1 MVLLR
6 RDPYSTPPFGRYIP
20 NGRGIPSKRSQ
31 GKVAYDLVERRVFVT
46 DLQIGMFVSRLD
58 CEWSDTPFPLQG
70 VPITSREDIDYLAKF
85 CKYVFVD
92 TQRQAEPWRLAPPSV
107 AKQPAAAPPPPARVP
122 LNTRL
127 VTQHAYTDTASFDD
141 EMPRAREAFD
151 AVSKFAEQL
160 VADIHAGKTIDPQ
173 ALDEAVRP
181 MVASVLRSGDAFF
194 WIESLR
200 RHDSYTFRHAVG
212 CSTLAASF
220 GRHMGFNGEAIVSLA
235 AGALLMDVGKAQL
248 PRELLERDGPLNDM
262 EWDIARHHV
271 EEGGAIL
278 DAAGVT
284 DQEVRDMVL
293 THHERF
299 DGTGYPDGLTG
310 TAIPLAGRMA
320 AIIDTYHAMCTPR
333 PYRPAVSQHL
343 ALRQLYQGRD
353 REYQGELVEQ
363 FQACLGVYPTGSLV
377 ELNTGEVAVVMV
389 QNQSRRL
396 QPRVAILA
404 GADKVQLDDFRV
416 VDLMRQAE
424 GIRREIQRTLP
435 AGSHGID
442 PTEYFLA

>member
-1 MVLLR
+1 
-6 RDPYSTPPFGRYIP
+6 
-20 NGRGIPSKRSQ
+20 
-31 GKVAYDLVERRVFVT
+31 VAYDLVERRVAVI

-58 CEWSDTPFPLQG
+58 CEWSETPFPLQG
-70 VPITSREDIDYLAKF
+70 VPVTSREDIDNLAKF
-85 CKYVFVD
+85 CKHVFVD
-92 TQRQAEPWRLAPPSV
+92 TQRQVVVSRLAPASV
-107 AKQPAAAPPPPARVP
+107 VTAGSARPAPVRPAV
-122 LNTRL
+122 NTRL

-151 AVSKFAEQL
+151 TVSHFAEQM
-160 VADIHAGKTIDPQ
+160 VADIEAGKTIDPQ
-173 ALDEAVRP
+173 ALEAAVRP

-200 RHDSYTFRHAVG
+200 RHDSYSFRHAVG

-235 AGALLMDVGKAQL
+235 AGGLLMDVGKAQL
-248 PRELLERDGPLNDM
+248 PKEMLERQGPLNDA
-262 EWDIARHHV
+262 EWDLARHHV

-278 DAAGVT
+278 DTAGVT

-293 THHERF
+293 THHERY
-299 DGTGYPDGLTG
+299 DGTGYPAGLAG

-353 REYQGELVEQ
+353 REFQGELVEQ
-363 FQACLGVYPTGSLV
+363 FQACLGVYPTGTLV

-396 QPRVAILA
+396 QPRVAIMTNA
-404 GADKVQLDDFRV
+404 EKTHLDDFRI

-424 GIRREIQRTLP
+424 GVHREIQRTLP
-435 AGSHGID
+435 AGSYDID
-442 PTEYFLA
+442 PSEYFLA

>member
-1 MVLLR
+1 
-6 RDPYSTPPFGRYIP
+6 
-20 NGRGIPSKRSQ
+20 
-31 GKVAYDLVERRVFVT
+31 VAYDLVERRVFVS

-70 VPITSREDIDYLAKF
+70 VPITSREDIDTLAKF

-92 TQRQAEPWRLAPPSV
+92 TQRQVVPSRLAPASV
-107 AKQPAAAPPPPARVP
+107 VKPAAAPARPARPV

-127 VTQHAYTDTASFDD
+127 ITQHAYTDTASFED
-141 EMPRAREAFD
+141 EMPRAREAFET
-151 AVSKFAEQL
+151 VSKFAEQI
-160 VADIHAGKTIDPQ
+160 VADIHAGRPID
-173 ALDEAVRP
+173 ASSLDEAVRP

-200 RHDSYTFRHAVG
+200 RHDSYTFQHAVG

-262 EWDIARHHV
+262 EWDLARHHV

-299 DGTGYPDGLTG
+299 DGTGYPEGLAG
-310 TAIPLAGRMA
+310 TEIPLAGRMA

-343 ALRQLYQGRD
+343 ALRQLYQGRE
-353 REYQGELVEQ
+353 REFQGELVEQ

-396 QPRVAILA
+396 QPRVAILT
-404 GADKVQLDDFRV
+404 GSDKVQLDDFRII
-416 VDLMRQAE
+416 DLMRQSE
-424 GIRREIQRTLP
+424 GVHREIQRTLP
-435 AGSHGID
+435 AGAYDID
-442 PTEYFLA
+442 PAEYFLA

>member
-1 MVLLR
+1 
-6 RDPYSTPPFGRYIP
+6 
-20 NGRGIPSKRSQ
+20 
-31 GKVAYDLVERRVFVT
+31 VAVI

-58 CEWSDTPFPLQG
+58 CEWSETPFPLQG
-70 VPITSREDIDYLAKF
+70 VPVTSREDIDNLAKF
-85 CKYVFVD
+85 CKHVFVD
-92 TQRQAEPWRLAPPSV
+92 TQRQVVVSRLAPASV
-107 AKQPAAAPPPPARVP
+107 VTPASARPAPVRPAV
-122 LNTRL
+122 NTRL
-127 VTQHAYTDTASFDD
+127 ITQHAYTDTASFDD

-151 AVSKFAEQL
+151 TVSHFAEQM
-160 VADIHAGKTIDPQ
+160 VADIEAGKTIDPQ
-173 ALDEAVRP
+173 ALEAAVRP

-200 RHDSYTFRHAVG
+200 RHDSYSFRHAVG

-235 AGALLMDVGKAQL
+235 AGGLLMDVGKAQL
-248 PRELLERDGPLNDM
+248 PKEMLERQGPLNDA
-262 EWDIARHHV
+262 EWDLARHHV

-278 DAAGVT
+278 DTAGVT

-293 THHERF
+293 THHERY
-299 DGTGYPDGLTG
+299 DGTGYPAGLAG

-353 REYQGELVEQ
+353 REFQGELVEQ
-363 FQACLGVYPTGSLV
+363 FQACLGVYPTGTLV

-396 QPRVAILA
+396 QPRVAIMTNPE
-404 GADKVQLDDFRV
+404 KTHLDDFRII
-416 VDLMRQAE
+416 DLMRQAE
-424 GIRREIQRTLP
+424 GVHREIQRTLP
-435 AGSHGID
+435 AGSHDID
-442 PTEYFLA
+442 PSEYFLA

>member
-1 MVLLR
+1 M
-6 RDPYSTPPFGRYIP
+6 
-20 NGRGIPSKRSQ
+20 
-31 GKVAYDLVERRVFVT
+31 AYDLVERRVFVS
-46 DLQIGMFVSRLD
+46 DLEIGMFVSRLD

-70 VPITSREDIDYLAKF
+70 VPITSREDIETLAKF

-92 TQRQAEPWRLAPPSV
+92 TQRQVVVSRLAPASV
-107 AKQPAAAPPPPARVP
+107 ARPAAVARPTPARVP

-151 AVSKFAEQL
+151 TVSRFAEQL
-160 VADIHAGKTIDPQ
+160 VADIHAGKSIDPQ
-173 ALDEAVRP
+173 SLDEAVRP

-220 GRHMGFNGEAIVSLA
+220 GRHMGFNGDAIVSLA
-235 AGALLMDVGKAQL
+235 AGGLLMDVGKAQL
-248 PRELLERDGPLNDM
+248 PKELLERNGPLNDT
-262 EWDIARHHV
+262 EWDLARHHV

-278 DAAGVT
+278 DASGVT

-293 THHERF
+293 GHHERF
-299 DGTGYPDGLTG
+299 DGTGYPEGLAG
-310 TAIPLAGRMA
+310 TEIPLAGRMA

-353 REYQGELVEQ
+353 REFQGELVEQ

-404 GADKVQLDDFRV
+404 GPDKVELDDFRI

-424 GIRREIQRTLP
+424 GVHREIQRTLP

-442 PTEYFLA
+442 PAEFFLA

>member
-1 MVLLR
+1 M
-6 RDPYSTPPFGRYIP
+6 
-20 NGRGIPSKRSQ
+20 
-31 GKVAYDLVERRVFVT
+31 AYDLVERRVFVT

-70 VPITSREDIDYLAKF
+70 VPITSREDIDNLAKF

-92 TQRQAEPWRLAPPSV
+92 TQRQVATSSWLAPPSV
-107 AKQPAAAPPPPARVP
+107 VKPAAAKPPPPRVP

-127 VTQHAYTDTASFDD
+127 ITQHAYTDTASFDD
-141 EMPRAREAFD
+141 EMPRAREAFET
-151 AVSKFAEQL
+151 VSKFAEQL
-160 VADIHAGKTIDPQ
+160 VADIHAGKSIDPQ
-173 ALDEAVRP
+173 ALDAAVRP

-220 GRHMGFNGEAIVSLA
+220 GRHMGFNGDAIVSLA
-235 AGALLMDVGKAQL
+235 AGGLLMDVGKAQL
-248 PRELLERDGPLNDM
+248 PREILERQGPLNDM
-262 EWDIARHHV
+262 EWDLARHHV

-299 DGTGYPDGLTG
+299 DGSGYPEGLAG

-396 QPRVAILA
+396 QPRVAILV
-404 GADKVQLDDFRV
+404 GADKVELDEFRI

-424 GIRREIQRTLP
+424 GIHREIQRTLP
-435 AGSHGID
+435 AGSYGID
-442 PTEYFLA
+442 PSEYFLA

>member
-1 MVLLR
+1 
-6 RDPYSTPPFGRYIP
+6 
-20 NGRGIPSKRSQ
+20 
-31 GKVAYDLVERRVFVT
+31 VAYDLVERRVFVS
-46 DLQIGMFVSRLD
+46 DLEIGMFVSRLD
-58 CEWSDTPFPLQG
+58 CDWSDTPFPLQG
-70 VPITSREDIDYLAKF
+70 VPITSREDIESLARF

-92 TQRQAEPWRLAPPSV
+92 TQRHVTVQRVVAPAPPGGG
-107 AKQPAAAPPPPARVP
+107 ARAARPAP
-122 LNTRL
+122 NNRL

-151 AVSKFAEQL
+151 TVSRFAEQL
-160 VADIHAGKTIDPQ
+160 VADIHAGKAIDPG
-173 ALDEAVRP
+173 AVEDAVKP

-200 RHDSYTFRHAVG
+200 RHDSYTFQHAVG
-212 CSTLAASF
+212 CSTLAAAF
-220 GRHMGFNGEAIVSLA
+220 GRHMGFNGDAIVSLA
-235 AGALLMDVGKAQL
+235 AGGLLMDIGKAQL
-248 PRELLERDGPLNDM
+248 PTEMLERQGPLEEG
-262 EWDIARHHV
+262 EWALAKHHV
-271 EEGGAIL
+271 EEGIAIL
-278 DAAGVT
+278 DASQIE

-299 DGTGYPDGLTG
+299 DGTGYPDGLAG

-396 QPRVAILA
+396 QPRVAILTNA
-404 GADKVQLDDFRV
+404 EKEQLDDFRI

-424 GIRREIQRTLP
+424 GVHREIQRTLP

-442 PTEYFLA
+442 PGEFFLS

>member
-1 MVLLR
+1 M
-6 RDPYSTPPFGRYIP
+6 
-20 NGRGIPSKRSQ
+20 
-31 GKVAYDLVERRVFVT
+31 AYDLVERRVAVI

-70 VPITSREDIDYLAKF
+70 VPVTSREDIDNLAKF
-85 CKYVFVD
+85 CKHVFVD
-92 TQRQAEPWRLAPPSV
+92 TQRQVAASRLAPASV
-107 AKQPAAAPPPPARVP
+107 VTGGSARPAPARPAV
-122 LNTRL
+122 NTRL

-151 AVSKFAEQL
+151 TVSHFAEQM
-160 VADIHAGKTIDPQ
+160 VADIEAGKTIDPQ
-173 ALDEAVRP
+173 ALEAAVRP

-200 RHDSYTFRHAVG
+200 RHDSYSFRHAVG

-235 AGALLMDVGKAQL
+235 AGGLLMDVGKAQL
-248 PRELLERDGPLNDM
+248 PKEMLERQGPLNDA
-262 EWDIARHHV
+262 EWDLARHHV

-278 DAAGVT
+278 DTAGVT

-293 THHERF
+293 THHERY
-299 DGTGYPDGLTG
+299 DGTGYPSGLAG

-353 REYQGELVEQ
+353 REFQGELVEQ
-363 FQACLGVYPTGSLV
+363 FQACLGVYPTGTLV

-396 QPRVAILA
+396 QPRVAIMTNA
-404 GADKVQLDDFRV
+404 EKSHLDDFRII
-416 VDLMRQAE
+416 DLMRQAE
-424 GIRREIQRTLP
+424 GVHREIQRTLP
-435 AGSHGID
+435 AGSYDID
-442 PTEYFLA
+442 PSEYFLA

>member
-1 MVLLR
+1 M
-6 RDPYSTPPFGRYIP
+6 
-20 NGRGIPSKRSQ
+20 
-31 GKVAYDLVERRVFVT
+31 AYDLVERRVAVI

-58 CEWSDTPFPLQG
+58 CEWSETPFPLQG
-70 VPITSREDIDYLAKF
+70 VPVTSREDIDNLAKF
-85 CKYVFVD
+85 CKHVFVD
-92 TQRQAEPWRLAPPSV
+92 TQRQVVVSRLAPASV
-107 AKQPAAAPPPPARVP
+107 VTPGSARPAPVRPAV
-122 LNTRL
+122 NTRL
-127 VTQHAYTDTASFDD
+127 ITQHAYTDTASFDD

-151 AVSKFAEQL
+151 TVSHFAEQM
-160 VADIHAGKTIDPQ
+160 VADIEAGKTIDPQ
-173 ALDEAVRP
+173 ALEAAVRP

-200 RHDSYTFRHAVG
+200 RHDSYSFRHAVG

-235 AGALLMDVGKAQL
+235 AGGLLMDVGKAQL
-248 PRELLERDGPLNDM
+248 PKEMLERQGPLNDA
-262 EWDIARHHV
+262 EWDLARHHV

-278 DAAGVT
+278 DTAGVT

-293 THHERF
+293 THHERY
-299 DGTGYPDGLTG
+299 DGTGYPAGLAG

-333 PYRPAVSQHL
+333 PYRPAVSQHH

-353 REYQGELVEQ
+353 REFQGELVEQ
-363 FQACLGVYPTGSLV
+363 FQACLGVYPTGTLV

-396 QPRVAILA
+396 QPRVAIMTNA
-404 GADKVQLDDFRV
+404 EKTHLDDFRI

-424 GIRREIQRTLP
+424 GVHREIQRTLP
-435 AGSHGID
+435 AGSYDID
-442 PTEYFLA
+442 PSEYFLA